1 MALERRLEGRDQ
13 LLKLVK
19 RYARE
24 IQELHRT
31 GLQLGEPYTWH
42 GSCLLS
48 LYGDVRGASYQ
59 KESGINS
66 DNQVDRVFEV
76 LKRRLLG
83 VTPGMRRREHGN
95 IRPPDS
101 VLLRLVRPLIALE
114 NHLED
119 VAFHPVMLSDRGVG
133 IALHIGEV

>member
-19 RYARE
+19 HHARE

-31 GLQLGEPYTWH
+31 GLQLGEPYSCH
-42 GSCLLS
+42 GSRLLS

-66 DNQVDRVFEV
+66 ITYDNGKDYRSA
-76 LKRRLLG
+76 RLFW
-83 VTPGMRRREHGN
+83 T
-95 IRPPDS
+95 
-101 VLLRLVRPLIALE
+101 LE
-114 NHLED
+114 
-119 VAFHPVMLSDRGVG
+119 
-133 IALHIGEV
+133 

>member
-19 RYARE
+19 RHARE

-31 GLQLGEPYTWH
+31 GLQLGEPYTCH

-66 DNQVDRVFEV
+66 RVQDLV
-76 LKRRLLG
+76 Q
-83 VTPGMRRREHGN
+83 TA
-95 IRPPDS
+95 
-101 VLLRLVRPLIALE
+101 LRLGIQRLDKSKTLE
-114 NHLED
+114 RGRL
-119 VAFHPVMLSDRGVG
+119 AFFILCITQDTLADNDFKFMLLV
-133 IALHIGEV
+133 EP

>member
-19 RYARE
+19 RHACE

-31 GLQLGEPYTWH
+31 GLQLGEPYTCH

-48 LYGDVRGASYQ
+48 LYCDVRGASYQ

-66 DNQVDRVFEV
+66 NDIQNAMRDYRNILTHAEGIGYQLQSDQVQIEQLYGKGTQMEHLD
-76 LKRRLLG
+76 
-83 VTPGMRRREHGN
+83 MRT
-95 IRPPDS
+95 
-101 VLLRLVRPLIALE
+101 L
-114 NHLED
+114 
-119 VAFHPVMLSDRGVG
+119 
-133 IALHIGEV
+133 